1 MQSESNVKR
10 VLCTKP
16 EVGTTAWGLVEEGKT
31 QAKNVSPLQIQLPF
45 HLYHI
50 DSSQAAEKLREMIG
64 PMDGDLSEQLVVVTS
79 DFTRTRETAE
89 IIHKTLNVKIP
100 LRLEPGLR
108 ERDVGDLDL
117 KVMIENSSPSVF
129 EVWEDDEKDVTRAK
143 YNAESVVSVARRMSA
158 VVKAV
163 NQEFE
168 GKIVLLV
175 SHQDPLH
182 ILYSLFID
190 LPLPMHRKKQVPRIG
205 NCDIRE
211 LRID

>member
-1 MQSESNVKR
+1 
-10 VLCTKP
+10 
-16 EVGTTAWGLVEEGKT
+16 
-31 QAKNVSPLQIQLPF
+31 
-45 HLYHI
+45 
-50 DSSQAAEKLREMIG
+50 MIG
-64 PMDGDLSEQLVVVTS
+64 PVDGDLSEQVVVISS

-89 IIHKTLNVKIP
+89 IIHKTLNLKIP
-100 LRLEPGLR
+100 LRLELGLR

-129 EVWEDDEKDVTRAK
+129 EVWKDDEKDVTCAR
-143 YNAESVVSVARRMSA
+143 YNAESVVSVAQRMSA

-163 NQEFE
+163 NQEFK
-168 GKIVLLV
+168 GKIVVLV

-182 ILYSLFID
+182 IIYSLFIG